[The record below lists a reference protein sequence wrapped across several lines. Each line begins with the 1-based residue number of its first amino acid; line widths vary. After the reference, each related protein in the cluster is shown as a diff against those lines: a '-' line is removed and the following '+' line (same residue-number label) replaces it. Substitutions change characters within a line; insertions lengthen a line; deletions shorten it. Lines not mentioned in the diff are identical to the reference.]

1 MKMKKTVVA
10 LLLVL
15 SMVGSCVSALA
26 AETVFPIQP
35 AQAEDSGISPQAEET
50 VWYTRVHD
58 GMLQKRLWSITN
70 ERWLTDWIDVCPV
83 VG

>member
-26 AETVFPIQP
+26 AEAVTPILP
-35 AQAEDSGISPQAEET
+35 AQAEDSGIAPHAEET
-50 VWYTRVHD
+50 VWCTRVHN
-58 GMLQKRLWSITN
+58 GILQKRLWSITN
-70 ERWLTDWIDVCPV
+70 GRWLTDWIDIGPA
-83 VG
+83 G

>member
-15 SMVGSCVSALA
+15 SMVGSGVSVLA
-26 AETVFPIQP
+26 AEAISPIQP

-50 VWYTRVHD
+50 VWYTRVHN
-58 GMLQKRLWSITN
+58 GIIQKRLWSITN
-70 ERWLTDWIDVCPV
+70 ERWLTDWIDIGPA
-83 VG
+83 G